1 MCTVTFLPYKDG
13 CYITSSRDEHI
24 TRPSAIIPE
33 LYEHNNMR
41 LLYPKDAKANGTWIA
56 CTQTGNAAVLLNGA
70 FEKHVSLPPY
80 RKSRGLIFLDIIAH
94 LSPRRY
100 FIGMNLKNI
109 EPFTLVLFVS
119 GNLFEA
125 RWDGEKK
132 YFIQLDAAKPY
143 IWSSATLYSP
153 AVSRQRELWFDE
165 WLTATNNPTADA
177 VINFHRFAG
186 KDDTAH
192 SVLMNRAGQLL
203 TFSITGVA
211 LTDEF
216 ATMRHFDVKNNTLT
230 RRSLPLE
237 TLIN

>member
-1 MCTVTFLPYKDG
+1 MP
-13 CYITSSRDEHI
+13 
-24 TRPSAIIPE
+24 PE
-33 LYEHNNMR
+33 LYDHNNIR

-56 CTQTGNAAVLLNGA
+56 CTQSGNAAVLLNGA
-70 FEKHVSLPPY
+70 FEKHVSIPPY
-80 RKSRGLIFLDIIAH
+80 RKSRGLVLLDIIAH

-100 FIGMNLKNI
+100 FIGMSLENI
-109 EPFTLVLFVS
+109 EPFTLVLLVS

-132 YFIQLDAAKPY
+132 YF
-143 IWSSATLYSP
+143 SP
-153 AVSRQRELWFDE
+153 VVAQQREQWFNE

-186 KDDTAH
+186 NGDGAN
-192 SVLMNRAGQLL
+192 SVLMNRADQLL
-203 TFSITGVA
+203 TFSITCIE

-216 ATMRHFDVKNNTLT
+216 PAMRHFDVKNNTLT
-230 RRSLPLE
+230 RRSLSLQ